1 MEQTVGSTEL
11 VWNLLF
17 STTGADGRLCLA
29 LSERIKVV
37 IRTRVLTV
45 MVTLL
50 RMHIRGHD
58 EQAVDARVNIPSH
71 GQCTKDF
78 FPDVIR
84 GWLVLQR
91 SGLSESSKKTVR
103 TRWARP

>member
-37 IRTRVLTV
+37 ITY
-45 MVTLL
+45 
-50 RMHIRGHD
+50 
-58 EQAVDARVNIPSH
+58 ESVDGDGDTAQDAHSWSR
-71 GQCTKDF
+71 
-78 FPDVIR
+78 
-84 GWLVLQR
+84 
-91 SGLSESSKKTVR
+91 
-103 TRWARP
+103 

>member
-1 MEQTVGSTEL
+1 
-11 VWNLLF
+11 
-17 STTGADGRLCLA
+17 
-29 LSERIKVV
+29 
-37 IRTRVLTV
+37 

-103 TRWARP
+103 TRWARRDRKIRACVQGETHEWEQEVI